1 MKSVGTIVEYNPF
14 HNGHIY
20 HLQQLRQKTNAD
32 VVIAV
37 MSGNF
42 VQRGEAAIIDKW
54 ERTKVALQNGIDLV
68 IELPIYWAV
77 QPAHLFAY
85 GAVKL
90 LNALKVNALAFGAE
104 HADANFKKLTSVKLD
119 AQKFKQFN
127 QTYATLYNQQLEQQT
142 GFSLNQSN
150 DILAYFYIL
159 AQQKINPN
167 LNLYPI
173 QRKISRH
180 TDSNLT
186 DKSIVSASAIRN
198 TLFAYSN
205 DAEKLLRGKLPNN
218 LLQLLMK
225 QIDQVINT
233 NWSCEMW
240 TLLRHQLLVMSIN
253 QLQQIYQMSEG
264 LEYRLKK
271 SAEQNDTWNDF
282 LESIKTKRYTYTRL
296 QRVCLYT
303 LLNITNKEIKQ
314 QQSYLRLLGF
324 SERGRQYLQK
334 YKKNF
339 TLPLISRFDLHSDIS
354 LDLDYRAGKIY
365 ELLTG
370 KEQDLRHKPIM
381 YLN

>member
-20 HLQQLRQKTNAD
+20 HLQQLKQKTNAD
-32 VVIAV
+32 VVVAV

-90 LNALKVNALAFGAE
+90 LNALRVNALAFGAE
-104 HADANFKKLTSVKLD
+104 HADVNFKKLTSVKLD

-150 DILAYFYIL
+150 DILAYFYTL

-167 LNLYPI
+167 LKLYPI
-173 QRKISRH
+173 QRKISQH

-186 DKSIVSASAIRN
+186 DKSVVSASAIRN

-264 LEYRLKK
+264 LEYRLKR

-324 SERGRQYLQK
+324 NERGRQYLQK
-334 YKKNF
+334 YKKDF